1 MKKLLALSLVLVFLV
16 ACNLPIGPGAETPPP
31 TEPPVII
38 VTEAPAAPAT
48 AEPVPATVEPTAP
61 PTSEPTTPP
70 GTEMNLGGVYMV
82 IPECFPVSASG
93 AIIPAQV
100 YDPMGGPQ
108 EVFPQHR
115 RINFSGYPLSGTFF
129 EPFMRVFPV
138 ADFATAYAAAPE
150 NYAASTITALQS
162 LLATRPPDSDAS
174 LPFLVMAG
182 AGQVFHTQAAYL
194 DFANGSG
201 VRYLTSYGQYYVPYN
216 NHDLF
221 YTFQGLTADGKYWVS
236 VIFPVNHPFLPPTY
250 DSPVVPPGGVPIPTY
265 SSPTFDAD
273 MAAYYATMK
282 ALMNSQADDTFTPA
296 LDCLDQYIT
305 SLSIGD

>member
-1 MKKLLALSLVLVFLV
+1 MKKMLTLAFILVLLT
-16 ACNLPIGPGAETPPP
+16 ACNLPVGPGAETPPP
-31 TEPPVII
+31 TEPPIII

-48 AEPVPATVEPTAP
+48 VEPAPATAEPPAP
-61 PTSEPTTPP
+61 PAPTTPP
-70 GTEMNLGGVYMV
+70 GTELNLGGVYMV
-82 IPECFPVSASG
+82 IPPCLPVNATG
-93 AIIPAQV
+93 EIVPAQV
-100 YDPMGGPQ
+100 YDPNGGPQ

-150 NYAASTITALQS
+150 NYALPNITALQG
-162 LLATRPPDSDAS
+162 LLATRPPDSDAA

-182 AGQVFHTQAAYL
+182 AGQVFHSQMTYL

-201 VRYLTSYGQYYVPYN
+201 VGYLTSYGQYYVPYN

-236 VIFPVNHPFLPPTY
+236 VIFPINHPVLPPTY
-250 DSPVVPPGGVPIPTY
+250 DSTVVPPGGVPIPAYT
-265 SSPTFDAD
+265 SPTFDAD
-273 MAAYYATMK
+273 MTAYYATMK
-282 ALMNSQADDTFTPA
+282 ALMNSQPDNTFTPA
-296 LDCLDQYIT
+296 LDCLDRYIM